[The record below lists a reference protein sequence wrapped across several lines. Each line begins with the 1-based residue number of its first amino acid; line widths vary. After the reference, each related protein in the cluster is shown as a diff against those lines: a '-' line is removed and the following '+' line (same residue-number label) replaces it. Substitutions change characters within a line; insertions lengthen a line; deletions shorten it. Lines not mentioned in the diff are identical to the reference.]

1 MSWLIFCGDKD
12 IIDDQTRT
20 LSVKV
25 STMDTANKLV
35 IYLERITAA
44 QNFLNAA
51 IKTLRQRLR
60 NITYAEFTCRC
71 FFSSETTCNY

>member
-1 MSWLIFCGDKD
+1 MSWLFFCGDKD

-35 IYLERITAA
+35 IYLERINRT
-44 QNFLNAA
+44 NSCTKLILNAA
-51 IKTLRQRLR
+51 R
-60 NITYAEFTCRC
+60 A
-71 FFSSETTCNY
+71 